1 MRINRLRPVT
11 SMHSVPQ
18 ATSLRQ
24 AQALRRRANIYAA
37 LDLGTNNCR
46 LLVARPEG
54 HGFSVVD
61 AFSRIVRLGEGIGE
75 HGYLS
80 EAAIE
85 RTIAALK
92 VCANKMRRRG
102 VTRSRAVATEACRRA
117 ANCEAFLARAAR
129 ETGLEIEIISTAEEA
144 MLALDSCV
152 PLLSHNAEQALL
164 FDIGGGSTELIWVKL
179 ASGAPPEVK
188 GWTSISYG
196 VVTLAER
203 YGRDLIGA
211 ERYGTMVDLIAA
223 ELAPF
228 VSQHRLTETAGQTVV
243 QLLGTSGTVTTIAG
257 VHLKLPR
264 YDRSKVDGIAL
275 AFDAVRNVVDDLVV
289 KDFAA
294 RSAHPCI
301 GPGRG
306 DVVIA
311 GCAILDAIMRACPV
325 GGLTVADRGLREG
338 ILLGMMRAD
347 NALT

>member
-1 MRINRLRPVT
+1 M
-11 SMHSVPQ
+11 
-18 ATSLRQ
+18 
-24 AQALRRRANIYAA
+24 YAA

-54 HGFSVVD
+54 RGFSVVD
-61 AFSRIVRLGEGIGE
+61 AFSRIVRLGEGVGE
-75 HGYLS
+75 RGYLS

-92 VCANKMRRRG
+92 VCAGKMRRRG

-117 ANCEAFLARAAR
+117 ANCEAFLGRATR

-152 PLLSHNAEQALL
+152 PLLSRDAEQALL

-179 ASGAPPEVK
+179 APGAPPEVQ
-188 GWTSISYG
+188 GWTSIAYG

-211 ERYGTMVDLIAA
+211 ARYGVMVDLIAA

-228 VSQHRLTETAGQTVV
+228 VSQHRLTECAGRAVV

-275 AFDAVRNVVDDLVV
+275 AFDAVRAVVDDLVD

-347 NALT
+347 NALG